1 MFLHLILNTSILI
14 VIIVVIIIVIL
25 QMTLPYL
32 FLCEAFLQV
41 NNYGVKS
48 SSVAI
53 LDEHLHWKTYHTE
66 EDCHNKNGNNNNII
80 LRMTATITTT
90 TAMIE
95 T

>member
-14 VIIVVIIIVIL
+14 ASIVVIIIMIL

-53 LDEHLHWKTYHTE
+53 LNEHLHWKTYHTE
-66 EDCHNKNGNNNNII
+66 EDCHNKNGNNNII
-80 LRMTATITTT
+80 LRRTATITTT